1 MAAFIPKRRST
12 GHGITRTLAAMAD
25 VRTPAEALAFLLC
38 TALFLG
44 LGWMITHP
52 REFYAAVMGVFS

>member
-1 MAAFIPKRRST
+1 MAAFIPKRRSS
-12 GHGITRTLAAMAD
+12 GEWITRIAAEHADIRTLGD
-25 VRTPAEALAFLLC
+25 ALAFLFC
-38 TALFLG
+38 AVVVVA